1 MAKKTLDKDTAF
13 VVGEDKILNYILAF
27 LFFAIF
33 MYGFIDAVRRRFI
46 NIDYQSYFLT
56 LALLP
61 AYLFFKKGSSRKA
74 HIRVNKTGLYHH
86 EQLITNWPHFIN
98 AYITQKEKK
107 GFFELQDH
115 FLLVVE
121 YKKEEDK
128 KGFRKNIP
136 LTNTQNK
143 SEEQVLEA
151 VLFFWKEYRNDAGR

>member
-1 MAKKTLDKDTAF
+1 MSKNSLSRNTDF

-33 MYGFIDAVRRRFI
+33 MYGVIDAAKRHFI

-61 AYLFFKKGSSRKA
+61 AYFFLKKGSSRKV
-74 HIRVNKTGLYHH
+74 HIRVNKTGLFHN
-86 EQLITNWPHFIN
+86 EQLITNWPNLIK

-107 GFFELQDH
+107 GFFDLQDH

-121 YKKEEDK
+121 YKKEDIN
-128 KGFRKNIP
+128 KGFRRNIP

-151 VLFFWKEYRNDAGR
+151 VLFFWKEYRNNA